1 MFTVAMMQVR
11 EVVAFAAERFIEVI
25 PEIELPGHCCAA
37 LACYPNLS
45 CETCLLVRTAQKF
58 AWRGDVEIGEDVV
71 DQILIWTEKPCMASF
86 WILQ

>member
-58 AWRGDVEIGEDVV
+58 A
-71 DQILIWTEKPCMASF
+71 
-86 WILQ
+86 